1 MLDEGSFLYYI
12 TFVFRVDP
20 ELWKENIMLL
30 FDKILIVYLLGMSV
44 LGLICIIC
52 DDLGKDPK
60 LRRDMVGISVFLVVW
75 DLLPLV
81 LLLEQLLPGLI
92 GELQPYIFRPGRF
105 TNLNGR
111 RTDA

>member
-1 MLDEGSFLYYI
+1 
-12 TFVFRVDP
+12 
-20 ELWKENIMLL
+20 MLL
-30 FDKILIVYLLGMSV
+30 FDKILIAYLLAMSV

-60 LRRDMVGISVFLVVW
+60 LRRDKIGIPVFLVVW
-75 DLLPLV
+75 NLLPLV

-92 GELQPYIFRPGRF
+92 GELQPYIFRPGRL
-105 TNLNGR
+105 TNLKGR